1 MSTSKSIFFSES
13 IDTISS
19 PSLMER
25 GRHCLT
31 VHAAISNSSTFI
43 QETTFWI
50 WGVAMVRLPSLLA
63 FLVRLLLIYTFPNRC
78 SRRTHPL
85 MRWYVHWR
93 TGIDIVARPE
103 DTLHPDYSK
112 LHLNEQSYLSLYVAL
127 RRAGFHQVR
136 VWFDSP
142 APTGRLSIIKR
153 SLLYNVLFGGN
164 LTAVGIK

>member
-1 MSTSKSIFFSES
+1 MCEMSTSKSIFFSES
-13 IDTISS
+13 MNTISS

-25 GRHCLT
+25 CRHCLT

-63 FLVRLLLIYTFPNRC
+63 FLVRLLLIYTFPNRR
-78 SRRTHPL
+78 SSRTHPL

-93 TGIDIVARPE
+93 TGIDIGARPE

-112 LHLNEQSYLSLYVAL
+112 LHLNGRVTCLSMLHSGVQAFARFASGSIAL
-127 RRAGFHQVR
+127 
-136 VWFDSP
+136 
-142 APTGRLSIIKR
+142 
-153 SLLYNVLFGGN
+153 LLLVD
-164 LTAVGIK
+164 